1 MRHTPLFWKL
11 YLTYLLAVVLCAGVV
26 GWLAVGTAS
35 SLYHQQ
41 AVSDLKARA
50 ELATGQVL
58 PLLDRPAALQSLA
71 RSIGT
76 RADTR
81 LTVIAGPDA
90 AVGVEGKV
98 LADSEANPAT
108 MPNHDTPT
116 RPEVQAALNGATGEV
131 TRFSET
137 VKRRMIYVAVP
148 VFNADHQVVAVIRT
162 ALPLTQISDKVNT
175 MTSRIVLG
183 TLLMALVVALLGLF
197 VSRSI
202 SGRMREIKRG
212 AERFAGGDFAHEIHV
227 STTDEIGEVASGLN
241 VMGRQLSET
250 IQTITAERN
259 QNKAVLAGMAEGV
272 LAVDAQERI
281 ITINAAAAALLG
293 VEPKQARGRSI
304 QEIVRNPEL
313 QRFVAAVLA
322 GEEPVEGDVVVH
334 ADRGPRE
341 LRVHGSQLRGG
352 NGTGGG
358 NESGNGGGDAETG
371 DKGAVIV
378 LNDVTRMRHYEAIRR
393 DFVAN
398 VSHEIKTPVT
408 TIKGFAE
415 TLLDGALDDRADAER
430 FLRIIVGQADR
441 MSAITEDL
449 LSLSSLESGSD
460 DAAITLERGSI
471 RDVLQVALDVCEMK
485 AGAKHIVLG
494 LDCPEELYAEINP
507 PLLEQAVVN
516 LIDNAVKYSP
526 EGSAVA
532 VSAVVRGAALSI
544 KVADAGRGIAREHLP
559 RLFERFYRVDK
570 ARSRDMGGTGL
581 GLSIVKHIAVAH
593 GGWVAVESAPGL
605 GSTFTITLP
614 V

>member
-1 MRHTPLFWKL
+1 VRHTPLFWKL

-50 ELATGQVL
+50 ELATGRVV
-58 PLLDRPAALQSLA
+58 PLLDRPAALQALA

-76 RADTR
+76 GADTR
-81 LTVIAGPDA
+81 VTVIAGPDA
-90 AVGVEGKV
+90 ALGVEGQV
-98 LADSEANPAT
+98 LADSEADPAT
-108 MPNHDTPT
+108 MPNHDDPT

-137 VKRRMIYVAVP
+137 IKRRMIYVAVP
-148 VFNADHQVVAVIRT
+148 VFNADHQVEAVIRT
-162 ALPLTQISDKVNT
+162 ALPLTQISDKVNA
-175 MTSRIVLG
+175 MTWRIVLG
-183 TLLMALVVALLGLF
+183 TLLMALVVALLGLL

-202 SGRMREIKRG
+202 SGRMREIRLG
-212 AERFAGGDFAHEIHV
+212 AGRFAGGDFAHEIHV
-227 STTDEIGEVASGLN
+227 STSDEIGEVAAGLN

-259 QNKAVLAGMAEGV
+259 QTEAVLAGMTEGV
-272 LAVDAQERI
+272 LAVDAEERI

-293 VEPKQARGRSI
+293 VEPEQARGRSI

-334 ADRGPRE
+334 ADRDPRE
-341 LRVHGSQLRGG
+341 LRVHGAQLRGG
-352 NGTGGG
+352 NGNAGA
-358 NESGNGGGDAETG
+358 NGDAPGG

-449 LSLSSLESGSD
+449 LSLSSLESGSE

-471 RDVLQVALDVCEMK
+471 RDVLQVALGVCQMK
-485 AGAKHIVLG
+485 AEAKHISLG
-494 LDCPEELYAEINP
+494 LDCPEALYAEINP

-516 LIDNAVKYSP
+516 LIDNAVKYSS
-526 EGSAVA
+526 EGSAVG
-532 VSAVVRGAALSI
+532 VSATVRGTTLSI

>member
-1 MRHTPLFWKL
+1 MRHAPLFWKL
-11 YLTYLLAVVLCAGVV
+11 YLTYLLAVVLCAAVV

-41 AVSDLKARA
+41 AVNDLKARA
-50 ELATGQVL
+50 ELAAGQVS
-58 PLLDRPAALQSLA
+58 PLLDRPARLQILA
-71 RSIGT
+71 KRLGAS
-76 RADTR
+76 ADTR

-108 MPNHDTPT
+108 MPNHDTLT
-116 RPEVQAALNGATGEV
+116 RPEVQAALNGVTGEV
-131 TRFSET
+131 VRHSDTL
-137 VKRRMIYVAVP
+137 KIRMFYVAIP
-148 VFNADHQVVAVIRT
+148 VFNGAHQVAAVIRT
-162 ALPLTQISDKVNT
+162 ALPVTQVNGKLNA
-175 MTSRIVLG
+175 MTRRIVLG
-183 TLLMALVVALLGLF
+183 TLLIALAVALLGLV

-202 SGRMREIKRG
+202 SGRMRDIKRG

-227 STTDEIGEVASGLN
+227 STTDEIGEVATGLN
-241 VMGRQLSET
+241 AMGRQLSET
-250 IQTITAERN
+250 IQTITDERN
-259 QNKAVLAGMAEGV
+259 EREAVLAGMSEGV

-293 VEPKQARGRSI
+293 VEPEQARGRSI
-304 QEIVRNPEL
+304 QEVVRNPEL
-313 QRFVAAVLA
+313 QTFVAAVLA

-334 ADRGPRE
+334 ADRDPRE
-341 LRVHGSQLRGG
+341 LRVHGAQLRT
-352 NGTGGG
+352 GT
-358 NESGNGGGDAETG
+358 NGDADSG
-371 DKGAVIV
+371 GKGAVIV
-378 LNDVTRMRHYEAIRR
+378 LNDITRMRHYEAIRR

-415 TLLDGALDDRADAER
+415 TLLDGALDDRHDAER

-441 MSAITEDL
+441 LSAIIEDL
-449 LSLSSLESGSD
+449 LSLSSLESGSE
-460 DAAITLERGSI
+460 DATISLERGSI

-485 AGAKHIVLG
+485 AGAKHITLG
-494 LDCPEELYAEINP
+494 LRCPEDLYAEINP

-516 LIDNAVKYSP
+516 LIDNAIKYSP
-526 EGSAVA
+526 DGSAVG
-532 VSAVVRGAALSI
+532 VSATVEGAGLSI
-544 KVADAGRGIAREHLP
+544 TVTDAGRGISREHLT

>member
-1 MRHTPLFWKL
+1 VRHTPLFWKL

-50 ELATGQVL
+50 ELATGRVL
-58 PLLDRPAALQSLA
+58 PLLDRPAALQALA

-76 RADTR
+76 GADTR

-90 AVGVEGKV
+90 ATGVEGQV
-98 LADSEANPAT
+98 LADSEADPAT

-116 RPEVQAALNGATGEV
+116 RPEVQTALNGATGEV
-131 TRFSET
+131 TRFSDT
-137 VKRRMIYVAVP
+137 LKRRMIYVAVP
-148 VFNADHQVVAVIRT
+148 VFNADHQVEAVIRT
-162 ALPLTQISDKVNT
+162 ALPLTQISDKVNA
-175 MTSRIVLG
+175 MTGRIVLG
-183 TLLMALVVALLGLF
+183 TLLMALVVALLGLL

-202 SGRMREIKRG
+202 SGRMREIRRG

-227 STTDEIGEVASGLN
+227 STSDEIGEVASGLN

-250 IQTITAERN
+250 IQTITDERN
-259 QNKAVLAGMAEGV
+259 EREAVLAGMTEGV
-272 LAVDAQERI
+272 LAVDGQERI

-293 VEPKQARGRSI
+293 VEPEQARGRSI
-304 QEIVRNPEL
+304 QETVRNPEL

-334 ADRGPRE
+334 ADRDPRE
-341 LRVHGSQLRGG
+341 LRVHGAQLRGG
-352 NGTGGG
+352 N
-358 NESGNGGGDAETG
+358 GNGGGDAEGG

-415 TLLDGALDDRADAER
+415 TLLDGALDDRHDSER

-441 MSAITEDL
+441 LSAIIEDL
-449 LSLSSLESGSD
+449 LSLSSLESGSED
-460 DAAITLERGSI
+460 TAISLERGSI

-485 AGAKHIVLG
+485 AGAKHIALA

-516 LIDNAVKYSP
+516 LIDNAIKYSP
-526 EGSAVA
+526 EGSAVG
-532 VSAVVRGAALSI
+532 VSATVQGTTVSI
-544 KVADAGRGIAREHLP
+544 RVTDAGRGIAREHLP

-614 V
+614 A